1 MDVYGGT
8 SSERELRLQ
17 RKFPNFTYV
26 WEQAEFNIIHRTTR
40 ISLHFNLRK
49 QQRKLLHAFSYTW
62 RLWSLP
68 EIKDCLEEAGFKSV
82 HFWLRQMPDTNDV
95 KSSQAFTAG
104 RDVKYEEV
112 TTFQQED
119 AWNAYVV
126 AVAN

>member
-26 WEQAEFNIIHRTTR
+26 WEQAEFDIIHRTTR

-68 EIKDCLEEAGFKSV
+68 EIKDCLEEARFKSV

-95 KSSQAFTAG
+95 KNSQAFTAG
-104 RDVKYEEV
+104 RDVKYEE
-112 TTFQQED
+112 
-119 AWNAYVV
+119 
-126 AVAN
+126 